1 MPSAANADDFIAG
14 YFDKY
19 VSDDS
24 AARFLES
31 MKWQRRFFV
40 FSESQRVLYYFKS
53 PEDVSKPQGL
63 RGQVNIAG
71 GYWAPWAPWH
81 VGRSSG
87 CRAAT
92 QHHVQPCGGPRMA
105 YRYWRTAPTTQLH
118 ASCCAW
124 GCAIKP
130 VGLARTRY
138 GRMVLACGSWRT
150 PTSGPGPSCCGPDA
164 CVVYPLY
171 ISAPMR
177 CSLII
182 VQSA

>member
-71 GYWAPWAPWH
+71 AHRIRIDG
-81 VGRSSG
+81 
-87 CRAAT
+87 
-92 QHHVQPCGGPRMA
+92 
-105 YRYWRTAPTTQLH
+105 
-118 ASCCAW
+118 
-124 GCAIKP
+124 
-130 VGLARTRY
+130 
-138 GRMVLACGSWRT
+138 
-150 PTSGPGPSCCGPDA
+150 
-164 CVVYPLY
+164 
-171 ISAPMR
+171 
-177 CSLII
+177 
-182 VQSA
+182 